1 MKTISLAGVAFVILT
16 VLIPSIHVH
25 AGELHDAAIKGDMFK
40 VRQLIEKGADVN
52 VRDKNQDTPLHE
64 AASRRKTDVAKL
76 LIEKGADVNA
86 KDNYGQTALD
96 MAEASHKSDIVSI
109 LRAAVIR

>member
-1 MKTISLAGVAFVILT
+1 MKRISLAGVALVMLIVLT
-16 VLIPSIHVH
+16 SSIQVH
-25 AGELHDAAIKGDMFK
+25 AGELHDAAMNGDIVK

-52 VRDKNQDTPLHE
+52 AKDQFQETPLHD
-64 AASRRKTDVAKL
+64 AASRGNTDVAKL

-86 KDNYGQTALD
+86 KDNYGKTALD
-96 MAEASHKSDIVSI
+96 MAEASHKPDIVSI

>member
-1 MKTISLAGVAFVILT
+1 MKRISLAGVAFVMLI
-16 VLIPSIHVH
+16 VLISSIQVH
-25 AGELHDAAIKGDMFK
+25 AGELHDAAIKGDIFK

-52 VRDKNQDTPLHE
+52 ARDQNQHTPLHN
-64 AASRRKTDVAKL
+64 AASRRNTDVAKL
-76 LIEKGADVNA
+76 LIDKGADVNA

-96 MAEASHKSDIVSI
+96 MAEASHKPDIVSI